1 MYLFGYCSIE
11 CRLHPKDLQLPKIQR
26 VLATIE
32 IRDAPT
38 CVKASRLVSSACCA
52 SSDTRDSLWE
62 PGRMPSRWKVAESP
76 HLVLGWGWSTTMA
89 GTFW

>member
-1 MYLFGYCSIE
+1 MLLI
-11 CRLHPKDLQLPKIQR
+11 
-26 VLATIE
+26 VLATF
-32 IRDAPT
+32 DAQENDANLDAAT

-52 SSDTRDSLWE
+52 SSDTTDSLCE

>member
-1 MYLFGYCSIE
+1 M
-11 CRLHPKDLQLPKIQR
+11 
-26 VLATIE
+26 TE
-32 IRDAPT
+32 INAAPT

-52 SSDTRDSLWE
+52 SSDTTDSLCE